1 MYSSAVLLV
10 LLVVAVSTLTPPAAV
25 VNAFVGPTVSTS
37 TATRSV
43 PSSSLLQAAPELK
56 PEPEGGEELT
66 AIKTLA
72 GSRMKR
78 MSPVDN
84 IKSEDGSPVF
94 EFWLSAKVEGPAV
107 QSLHSEVLK
116 ESAKKANFP
125 GFRKGQVP
133 PFAMPQIRG
142 FAVSESIIRT
152 CQSAVEAYGLKSL
165 KGSDGEVNVNEDIP
179 ELAKTYK
186 LGDDIFFTATFKAS
200 MDEEVSVD
208 SVSDAIDAVA
218 DVVDVVEE

>member
-1 MYSSAVLLV
+1 MMHPSTILLV
-10 LLVVAVSTLTPPAAV
+10 LLVVSVSTLTPPSAV
-25 VNAFVGPTVSTS
+25 VNAFVGPTTS
-37 TATRSV
+37 TRSV
-43 PSSSLLQAAPELK
+43 SSSSLLRAAPELE
-56 PEPEGGEELT
+56 PEPEGGDELT

-72 GSRMKR
+72 GSRMKK

-84 IKSEDGSPVF
+84 IKSEDGSPVS
-94 EFWLSAKVEGPAV
+94 EFWLSAKVEGSAV
-107 QSLHSEVLK
+107 QSIHSEVLK

-142 FAVSESIIRT
+142 FAVSEAIVRT
-152 CQSAVEAYGLKSL
+152 CQAAVDAYGLKSL
-165 KGSDGEVNVNEDIP
+165 KGSDGEVNVNEDIE
-179 ELAKTYK
+179 ELSKTYK
-186 LGDDIFFTATFKAS
+186 VGDDIFFTATFKAS